1 MKLSP
6 KSIAPRVL
14 ADLVVALSALAIAL
28 SARYLIKIHFEQGS
42 PTQASIGEFMDFYQ
56 THAPMFA
63 FSLISAL
70 AAFGAYTRTRYYL
83 RSEKM
88 LMLAKAVSLAFV
100 TFIFASW
107 AADPIEANIPRGA
120 FAICYFVTVG
130 MVLGGRLAKDVL
142 KRRFTLTSNRASGA
156 RPIRKVLVV
165 GGAGY
170 IGSGMVRDLLAD
182 GYMVRVLDSTIYGD
196 EPIRELYGHP
206 NFELIRGDFRH
217 VGPVVQA
224 VKGMD
229 AVVHLGA
236 IVGDPACAVNE
247 HETVEINLAAT
258 KLLAE
263 VCKAQNVSRLLFAS
277 TCSVYGAA
285 SEIVDEK
292 SWLNPVSLYAATK
305 IDSENVLRAARGNEF
320 HPVIMRLA
328 TAYGWSRRPRFD
340 LVVNLLAAK
349 ATVERKIVIY
359 NGQQWRPFIH
369 VADISR
375 AFRAALAAPI
385 EAVSGETFNVG
396 SDKMNFTLQDL
407 AEAIQSIE
415 PGLTVEYV
423 VNDDARDYRVSFDKI
438 RQRLGFDT
446 KVKLEDGI
454 REIQQAI
461 RNGEVSDY
469 RDAAYSNVQLVTRFT
484 REMENRNRG
493 LKEQVEL
500 TALRFTKNGARE
512 QLLAAVQ
519 SGLVRW

>member
-1 MKLSP
+1 MKISP
-6 KSIAPRVL
+6 KTIAPRVL
-14 ADLVVALSALAIAL
+14 ADLSVALGALAISL
-28 SARYLIKIHFEQGS
+28 SARYLIKLYDNPAVPREILQE
-42 PTQASIGEFMDFYQ
+42 DFVSYFQ
-56 THAPMFA
+56 IHAPLFA
-63 FSLISAL
+63 VSLVAAL
-70 AAFGAYTRTRYYL
+70 ASFGAYTRTRYYL
-83 RSEKM
+83 HREKM
-88 LMLAKAVSLAFV
+88 IMLAKAVSLAFV
-100 TFIFASW
+100 VFIFASW
-107 AADPIEANIPRGA
+107 AAAPAEANIPRGA
-120 FAICYFVTVG
+120 FAICYLLTLA
-130 MVLGGRLAKDVL
+130 MVLGGRMAKDAFE
-142 KRRFTLTSNRASGA
+142 RRFTLTPNQARSG
-156 RPIRKVLVV
+156 RPVRKVLVV

-182 GYMVRVLDSTIYGD
+182 GYRVRVLDSTIYGD

-206 NFELIRGDFRH
+206 NFEMIRGDFRH

-247 HETVEINLAAT
+247 NETIEINLAAT

-285 SEIVDEK
+285 EDVVDEK

-305 IDSENVLRAARGNEF
+305 IDSENVLRAARSKDF

-328 TAYGWSRRPRFD
+328 TAYGWSLRPRFD

-349 ATVERKIVIY
+349 AAVEKKIVIY

-385 EAVSGETFNVG
+385 EAVSGETFNAG
-396 SDKMNFTLQDL
+396 SGGMNFTLQEL
-407 AEAIQSIE
+407 AEVIKKIE
-415 PGLTVEYV
+415 PGLAVEYV
-423 VNDDARDYRVSFDKI
+423 VNDDARNYRVSFDKI
-438 RQRLGFDT
+438 KSRLGFDT
-446 KVKLEDGI
+446 QVKLEDGI

-461 RNGEVSDY
+461 RDGKVSDY
-469 RDAAYSNVQLVTRFT
+469 RDPVYSNVQLVTQLT
-484 REMENRNRG
+484 RQLEMESAKG
-493 LKEQVEL
+493 KEPVEL

-519 SGLVRW
+519 SGLMRW